1 MSDAVVRLE
10 RRTPGVALVVLD
22 RPAAANALSLALFA
36 ELSAIVDEI
45 AADDAVRAWV
55 LTGAERTD
63 GRPWFSAGADMKEA
77 RSAAPAHDATVDP
90 GEIVERIAALAKP
103 SIAAIR
109 GVCTTG
115 ALELAMACHL
125 RVAADDARL
134 SDWHLR
140 ATGLGIGQWGAAV
153 RLSRLVG
160 MATATELLLTG
171 RAVDGTEAQ
180 HIGLVNRAVPD
191 ADVVPEALALAEMI
205 AALPRRGVR
214 TTLEFLALQR
224 DMSTHEAL
232 RWAQRMPDL
241 VGLELRPF
249 RDAAERFARRERRP
263 EEPRP

>member
-1 MSDAVVRLE
+1 MSDVAVRLE
-10 RRTPGVALVVLD
+10 RPTPGVALVVLD
-22 RPAAANALSLALFA
+22 RPSAANALSAALFA
-36 ELSAIVDEI
+36 DLSAVVDEI

-63 GRPWFSAGADMKEA
+63 GRPWFSAGTDMKEA
-77 RSAAPAHDATVDP
+77 ATGMPPRRTAVDP
-90 GEIVERIAALAKP
+90 AAVVERIAALAKP
-103 SIAAIR
+103 SIAAVR

-160 MATATELLLTG
+160 VANATELLLTG
-171 RAVDGTEAQ
+171 REVDGIEAQ
-180 HIGLVNRAVPD
+180 RIGLVNRVLPD
-191 ADVVPEALALAEMI
+191 AEVVPEAVSLADSI
-205 AALPRRGVR
+205 AALPRRGVQ
-214 TTLEFLALQR
+214 TTLQFLSLQR
-224 DMSTHEAL
+224 DMPTHEAL

-241 VGLELRPF
+241 VDLELRPF
-249 RDAAERFARRERRP
+249 RDAAERFARRDRRREGP
-263 EEPRP
+263 PR